1 MAAFTEG
8 FEDTRGSTDH
18 FGAVVSKVMQA
29 RRMADEE
36 KQRAEALAERNQTSL
51 EEAGIEMGHFFKAA
65 LFHEFGGN
73 WIADKKEGLSN
84 LKTRIGFLRN
94 PRSGFFKAL
103 DYKPQKK
110 SSLERYRDALGMSD
124 IMIDDPALRPR
135 SSYPRQ
141 QPGESVAKA
150 ASSGT
155 KKKVSREDIL
165 TAVSEITK
173 SLEKTA
179 QSINRSASE
188 SAEVNG
194 NISAMTSSVVQQI
207 SERTDTLDDKMQKLI
222 DAVNQQTQEMKLAAD
237 RAEDRKQE
245 AQLEGQMDPNFT
257 MSVDNPYTPGDESRS
272 PAATSA
278 QDTEFRMQ
286 QMYRDDLNDNPQA
299 EQGGIMSGPD
309 SGYEVTLH
317 GDEMVVPLDN
327 NYTQGEP
334 SAVDGVTRPVPQQY
348 EMGTRMSPPKRTSIP
363 KYERGT
369 MGMTPP
375 SVPKYTPVSNNVG
388 VDPDMNKSLVAAMS
402 LPLLAAGGHTLSAT
416 MQYANEVGGRDPRL
430 NSEIQKAARP
440 IADVFG
446 LPATIAQVTP
456 PPPVSNTPKAG
467 GNEDL
472 LGSLRKFIN
481 GGSNQNTGAGGGGSM
496 VSGPPIAS
504 LDEGMHE
511 DFAPKGGADFAQFLG
526 AKESGNSYTKLVGG
540 REDSSIMNK
549 TVNQL
554 KNEYGGQFAMGRYQI
569 QMRTGAEI
577 LRRNGLDPA
586 TFVFNKEGQDQ
597 IYQML
602 LVHRGLNDF
611 LSGKIS
617 DEQFAHNLSMEWAA
631 LPKDASGRGYYDGDS
646 SGNRA
651 LLGWNDTLRHINAMK
666 TKVQANDPE
675 KLPAA
680 SAKTLEEFVSKSQPG
695 DRSTYTIEELGLT
708 YQRGRKFFGM
718 GPPLDR
724 LIDTRTN
731 SVVFEGPQTVVQNE
745 IKQRLQNKGLLPPDT
760 QPPSSQVTPDQRTQ
774 ALTPVKRN
782 RDASNNII
790 TVPTAPQV
798 ASRTTGTLPNSQ
810 ENIITPGRS
819 SGLESM
825 YNPTPVA

>member
-245 AQLEGQMDPNFT
+245 AQLEGQMDPN
-257 MSVDNPYTPGDESRS
+257 SPCQLIILTP
-272 PAATSA
+272 
-278 QDTEFRMQ
+278 Q
-286 QMYRDDLNDNPQA
+286 
-299 EQGGIMSGPD
+299 
-309 SGYEVTLH
+309 
-317 GDEMVVPLDN
+317 EMR
-327 NYTQGEP
+327 
-334 SAVDGVTRPVPQQY
+334 AGV
-348 EMGTRMSPPKRTSIP
+348 
-363 KYERGT
+363 
-369 MGMTPP
+369 
-375 SVPKYTPVSNNVG
+375 
-388 VDPDMNKSLVAAMS
+388 L
-402 LPLLAAGGHTLSAT
+402 
-416 MQYANEVGGRDPRL
+416 
-430 NSEIQKAARP
+430 
-440 IADVFG
+440 
-446 LPATIAQVTP
+446 
-456 PPPVSNTPKAG
+456 
-467 GNEDL
+467 
-472 LGSLRKFIN
+472 
-481 GGSNQNTGAGGGGSM
+481 
-496 VSGPPIAS
+496 
-504 LDEGMHE
+504 
-511 DFAPKGGADFAQFLG
+511 
-526 AKESGNSYTKLVGG
+526 
-540 REDSSIMNK
+540 
-549 TVNQL
+549 
-554 KNEYGGQFAMGRYQI
+554 
-569 QMRTGAEI
+569 
-577 LRRNGLDPA
+577 
-586 TFVFNKEGQDQ
+586 
-597 IYQML
+597 
-602 LVHRGLNDF
+602 
-611 LSGKIS
+611 
-617 DEQFAHNLSMEWAA
+617 
-631 LPKDASGRGYYDGDS
+631 
-646 SGNRA
+646 
-651 LLGWNDTLRHINAMK
+651 
-666 TKVQANDPE
+666 
-675 KLPAA
+675 
-680 SAKTLEEFVSKSQPG
+680 
-695 DRSTYTIEELGLT
+695 
-708 YQRGRKFFGM
+708 
-718 GPPLDR
+718 
-724 LIDTRTN
+724 
-731 SVVFEGPQTVVQNE
+731 
-745 IKQRLQNKGLLPPDT
+745 LLPVLKT
-760 QPPSSQVTPDQRTQ
+760 QS
-774 ALTPVKRN
+774 LEC
-782 RDASNNII
+782 
-790 TVPTAPQV
+790 
-798 ASRTTGTLPNSQ
+798 SRCIVMT
-810 ENIITPGRS
+810 
-819 SGLESM
+819 
-825 YNPTPVA
+825 

>member
-1 MAAFTEG
+1 
-8 FEDTRGSTDH
+8 
-18 FGAVVSKVMQA
+18 
-29 RRMADEE
+29 
-36 KQRAEALAERNQTSL
+36 
-51 EEAGIEMGHFFKAA
+51 
-65 LFHEFGGN
+65 
-73 WIADKKEGLSN
+73 
-84 LKTRIGFLRN
+84 
-94 PRSGFFKAL
+94 
-103 DYKPQKK
+103 
-110 SSLERYRDALGMSD
+110 
-124 IMIDDPALRPR
+124 
-135 SSYPRQ
+135 
-141 QPGESVAKA
+141 
-150 ASSGT
+150 
-155 KKKVSREDIL
+155 
-165 TAVSEITK
+165 
-173 SLEKTA
+173 
-179 QSINRSASE
+179 
-188 SAEVNG
+188 
-194 NISAMTSSVVQQI
+194 
-207 SERTDTLDDKMQKLI
+207 
-222 DAVNQQTQEMKLAAD
+222 
-237 RAEDRKQE
+237 
-245 AQLEGQMDPNFT
+245 
-257 MSVDNPYTPGDESRS
+257 
-272 PAATSA
+272 
-278 QDTEFRMQ
+278 
-286 QMYRDDLNDNPQA
+286 
-299 EQGGIMSGPD
+299 
-309 SGYEVTLH
+309 
-317 GDEMVVPLDN
+317 
-327 NYTQGEP
+327 
-334 SAVDGVTRPVPQQY
+334 
-348 EMGTRMSPPKRTSIP
+348 
-363 KYERGT
+363 
-369 MGMTPP
+369 
-375 SVPKYTPVSNNVG
+375 
-388 VDPDMNKSLVAAMS
+388 MNKSLVAAMS

-446 LPATIAQVTP
+446 LPATIAQVAP

-481 GGSNQNTGAGGGGSM
+481 GGSNQSTGVGGGGSM

-569 QMRTGAEI
+569 QMRTGKEI
-577 LRRNGLDPA
+577 LERNGIDPA

-631 LPKDASGRGYYDGDS
+631 LPKDASNRGFYDGVGS
-646 SGNRA
+646 NKS
-651 LLGWNDTLRHINAMK
+651 LLSWEDTLKHVNAMK

-680 SAKTLEEFVSKSQPG
+680 SAKTLAEFISKSQPG

-708 YQRGRKFFGM
+708 YQRGRRYFGL
-718 GPPLDR
+718 GPPIDR

-731 SVVFEGPQTVVQNE
+731 SVVFTGPQTVVQNE
-745 IKQRLQNKGLLPPDT
+745 IKQRLQNKGLLPPDA
-760 QPPSSQVTPDQRTQ
+760 QPPSSQITPDQRTQ

-790 TVPTAPQV
+790 TVPAAPQV

-810 ENIITPGRS
+810 ENIITPGSS

-825 YNPTPVA
+825 YNPNPVA